1 MAMWQRFKRVVRSFT
16 GWFISMGEDPELILK
31 QNLRDME
38 DQEPKLNE
46 HLAQVAG
53 QKNLAERELKKISD
67 QESDITAKI
76 KAALKAGKRDVA
88 LTYAQ
93 ELEQVRTNKTAQ
105 ERQAKMFAENYEKA
119 QKMRKAF
126 LAEKE
131 RKIKE
136 AQAALSASRRAQ
148 YAEQVADAM
157 KSFQVAGIDAT
168 HDEMIRKIEER
179 AAMSEAKL
187 DMALDTHKA
196 DRMEIEAEAQ
206 KIQANEVLRQF
217 EIEMG
222 LATDASAPPEAVGS
236 KEKTIGPQE
245 RAKG

>member
-1 MAMWQRFKRVVRSFT
+1 MAMWQRFKRVIRSFG

-53 QKNLAERELKKISD
+53 QKNLAERELQKIQD
-67 QESDITAKI
+67 QETDITSKI
-76 KAALKAGKRDVA
+76 KAALKAGKRDIA
-88 LTYAQ
+88 LTYAT
-93 ELEQVRTNKTAQ
+93 ELQQVQANKAAQ
-105 ERQAKMFAENYEKA
+105 EKQVKQFTEGWDNAKKQQRAFMAEKA
-119 QKMRKAF
+119 
-126 LAEKE
+126 

-136 AQAALSASRRAQ
+136 AQAALSAARRAQ

-168 HDEMIRKIEER
+168 HEEMIRKIEER
-179 AAMSEAKL
+179 AAVSEAKL
-187 DMALDTHKA
+187 EMALDSKKA
-196 DRMEIEAEAQ
+196 DRLEIEAEAQ
-206 KIQANEVLRQF
+206 KLQANEVLRQF

-222 LATDASAPPEAVGS
+222 LAKDASAPPEAVGT